1 MQLYR
6 CNGMLDRLIAF
17 CLDVKR
23 KAQCNI
29 NLTAAAHKWEEEL
42 TKKLKQV
49 EWASRHCQTTQLSF
63 NEQMKKYEVLENSIR
78 AGKASM
84 LNCLL
89 GENLAPR
96 RQKASSTLGAEFVG
110 PASSSA
116 NENQEMIDKD
126 R

>member
-1 MQLYR
+1 
-6 CNGMLDRLIAF
+6 MLGRLIAF

-29 NLTAAAHKWEEEL
+29 DLTVAAHEWEKEL

-49 EWASRHCQTTQLSF
+49 EWASRHRQTTQLSF
-63 NEQMKKYEVLENSIR
+63 NEQMKKCEALENSIR

-89 GENLAPR
+89 GENPAPR
-96 RQKASSTLGAEFVG
+96 RQEAPSTLGVESVG
-110 PASSSA
+110 SASSSA